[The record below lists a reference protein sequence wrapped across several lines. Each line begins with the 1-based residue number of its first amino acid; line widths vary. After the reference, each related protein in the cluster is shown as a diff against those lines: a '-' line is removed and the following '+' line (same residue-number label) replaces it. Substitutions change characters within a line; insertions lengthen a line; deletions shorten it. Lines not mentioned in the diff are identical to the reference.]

1 MSTNLPLRDV
11 HLPPAPSL
19 WPPAPGWWA
28 VAAVV
33 LLLLAIPL
41 LLRARRLR
49 RERAW
54 QRQFDAE
61 LAAAGTGAARVA
73 ALLVLLR
80 RAARQ
85 QRPGDEVLQG
95 DAWLQVVDP
104 TGSLS
109 PPQKALLLQG
119 AYQPLVDPQQLAA
132 LEPWARTRYVSLLK
146 EGAR

>member
-19 WPPAPGWWA
+19 WPPAPGWWL

-33 LLLLAIPL
+33 LLLVAIPL

-61 LAAAGTGAARVA
+61 LQAAGEGPLRLA
-73 ALLVLLR
+73 ALVELLR
-80 RAARQ
+80 RAARAN
-85 QRPGDEVLQG
+85 RAGSELLQG
-95 DAWLQVVDP
+95 EAWLQVLDP
-104 TGSLS
+104 ANALA
-109 PPQKALLLQG
+109 PAQRALLLQG
-119 AYQPLVDPQQLAA
+119 AYQPAIDAAQLAT
-132 LEPWARTRYVSLLK
+132 LERWARARHVALLRERTR
-146 EGAR
+146 